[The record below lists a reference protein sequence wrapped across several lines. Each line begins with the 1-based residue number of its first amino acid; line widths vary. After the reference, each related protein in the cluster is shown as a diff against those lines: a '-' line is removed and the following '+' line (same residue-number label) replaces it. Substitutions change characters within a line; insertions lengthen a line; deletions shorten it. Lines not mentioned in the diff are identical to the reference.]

1 MRKINRIIV
10 HCTATPAGRDVAVA
24 EIDLWHR
31 QRGFKG
37 IGYHYVVDLGG
48 VVHAGRSVEEIGAH
62 CRGYNRGSI
71 GVAYVG
77 GLSADGKMPADTRTD
92 AQKVA
97 LRAFVN
103 ELKRIYP
110 DATVHPHSEFAAKA
124 CHCFDPVHDL

>member
-77 GLSADGKMPADTRTD
+77 GLSADGKTPADTRTD

-124 CHCFDPVHDL
+124 CPCFDPVHDL

>member
-124 CHCFDPVHDL
+124 CTCFDPVHDL

>member
-124 CHCFDPVHDL
+124 CPCFDPVHDL

>member
-77 GLSADGKMPADTRTD
+77 GLSADWKMPADTRTD

-124 CHCFDPVHDL
+124 CPCFDPVHDL

>member
-24 EIDLWHR
+24 EIVLWHR

-124 CHCFDPVHDL
+124 CPCFDPVHDL

>member
-1 MRKINRIIV
+1 MVN
-10 HCTATPAGRDVAVA
+10 
-24 EIDLWHR
+24 
-31 QRGFKG
+31 
-37 IGYHYVVDLGG
+37 
-48 VVHAGRSVEEIGAH
+48 AGRSVEEIGAH

-77 GLSADGKMPADTRTD
+77 GFSADGKMPADTRTD

-124 CHCFDPVHDL
+124 CPCFDPVHDL